1 MEAGRDTERGEG
13 EGMGMRKGSGKSS
26 SEVATL
32 GFQVAWLREEESG
45 ERQEKRRG
53 RRSHSTESH
62 SINRDSPGSC
72 GPSLHSSGVLTRTNT
87 APLVIHCHTRSDWS
101 QPSSLLTSR
110 KMRLRKNHLTFPVSK
125 AWAVAES

>member
-45 ERQEKRRG
+45 ERQRKGEVEDPTALRATV
-53 RRSHSTESH
+53 STGTAQAAVVPLCTALGF
-62 SINRDSPGSC
+62 SPE
-72 GPSLHSSGVLTRTNT
+72 PT
-87 APLVIHCHTRSDWS
+87 
-101 QPSSLLTSR
+101 
-110 KMRLRKNHLTFPVSK
+110 
-125 AWAVAES
+125 

>member
-53 RRSHSTESH
+53 RGSHSTESH

-72 GPSLHSSGVLTRTNT
+72 GPSAQLWGSHQNQHSSSSH
-87 APLVIHCHTRSDWS
+87 PLPHKV
-101 QPSSLLTSR
+101 
-110 KMRLRKNHLTFPVSK
+110 
-125 AWAVAES
+125 